1 MYDKIVTL
9 LAAIGYTNVTD
20 NDTILLNFMISEVE
34 SHIKNEIN
42 WQEIP
47 EGLEAVAI
55 NRVIGKFLLAKKTFS
70 PADLSMLDLDA
81 VVKQIQAGDTN
92 YVFAVGEGSE
102 TDESRLTSFINYL
115 LSYGESDF
123 SAFRRIRWG

>member
-70 PADLSMLDLDA
+70 PADLSMLNLDA
-81 VVKQIQAGDTN
+81 AVKQMQAGDTN

>member
-1 MYDKIVTL
+1 MYDKIVEL
-9 LAAIGYTNVTD
+9 LAAIGYTNISD
-20 NDTILLNFMISEVE
+20 NDTILLNFAISDVE

-42 WQEIP
+42 WQEVP

-55 NRVIGKFLLAKKTFS
+55 NRVIGKFLSSKKTFS
-70 PADLSMLDLDA
+70 PADLSMLDLDTA
-81 VVKQIQAGDTN
+81 VKQIQAGDTN
-92 YVFAVGEGSE
+92 YVFAVGDGSE